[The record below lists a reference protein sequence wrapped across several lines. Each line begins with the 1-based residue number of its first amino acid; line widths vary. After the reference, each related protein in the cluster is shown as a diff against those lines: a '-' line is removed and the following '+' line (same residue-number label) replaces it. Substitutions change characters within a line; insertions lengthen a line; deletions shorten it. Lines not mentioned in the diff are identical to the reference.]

1 MSQSFKYYSTIVI
14 VLVVNL
20 TFLIKYLS
28 RATAY
33 YLPVALLIT
42 AICAAIWH
50 YRFSLNQWLEKR
62 RYLNPGLIVAL
73 VIVASVVFAKIP
85 YQSLN
90 VDRWSVITSFWDNY
104 FSGEYVYFAKSN
116 FGNPPG
122 PMPFYY
128 VLALPF
134 YAVGELGYFSLLGIV
149 VFVLLLR
156 FARVPKAQRTVCI
169 LLICLSS
176 CYLWDVVCRSNVFL
190 NGSLV
195 LFSLLFLF
203 RSIETKRSHTLVV
216 NGIIIVLL
224 LSTRNVFVIP
234 YIVAFLYLLRSGQ
247 LNFAQV
253 FKIGIVATLTFVL
266 TFLPFV
272 YNHMADFM
280 VMNPFVIQSSFLMPL
295 GWSLGCIALS
305 LLGYF
310 VVKNPSDVYFFS
322 GIILFVTIVLHF
334 VYQSLVYDFH
344 EAFFNSRADI
354 SYFILCVP
362 FLLYYALSYPMAPR
376 TNQ

>member
-1 MSQSFKYYSTIVI
+1 MSQYFKYYSAIAITL
-14 VLVVNL
+14 LVNF

-28 RATAY
+28 RATLF
-33 YLPVALLIT
+33 YLPIALFLT
-42 AICAAIWH
+42 AICATFWP

-62 RYLNPGLIVAL
+62 RFLNCGLIVAF
-73 VIVASVVFAKIP
+73 VVVAFVVFAKIP

-104 FSGEYVYFAKSN
+104 LSGQYVYFAKSN

-128 VLALPF
+128 ILALPF
-134 YAVGELGYFSLLGIV
+134 YLMGELGYFSLMGIV
-149 VFVLLLR
+149 VFVLVLR
-156 FARVPKAQRTVCI
+156 FAHVPKAQRTIAI
-169 LLICLSS
+169 LLICTSS

-203 RSIETKRSHTLVV
+203 RSIKTKKSHSLVV
-216 NGIIIVLL
+216 NGIIIGLL

-234 YIVAFLYLLRSGQ
+234 YIVAFLYLFKSGQ

-253 FKIGIVATLTFVL
+253 FKIGVVAVITFALTFV
-266 TFLPFV
+266 PFV
-272 YNHMADFM
+272 YNHLADFM

-295 GWSLGCIALS
+295 GWSFGCIALS

-310 VVKNPSDVYFFS
+310 VVKNPADVYFFS
-322 GIILFVTIVLHF
+322 GMILFVTIALHF

-362 FLLYYALSYPMAPR
+362 FLLYYALSQNPGR
-376 TNQ
+376 LQT

>member
-1 MSQSFKYYSTIVI
+1 MAA
-14 VLVVNL
+14 
-20 TFLIKYLS
+20 TFLTVGY
-28 RATAY
+28 
-33 YLPVALLIT
+33 
-42 AICAAIWH
+42 AAVWH
-50 YRFSLNQWLEKR
+50 YRYSLNQWLEKHR
-62 RYLNPGLIVAL
+62 FLNSGLIVAF
-73 VIVASVVFAKIP
+73 VVVASVVFAKIP

-104 FSGEYVYFAKSN
+104 FSGQYVYFAKSN

-128 VLALPF
+128 ILALPF
-134 YAVGELGYFSLLGIV
+134 YALGELGYFSLLGIV
-149 VFVLLLR
+149 VFVLLIR
-156 FARVPKAQRTVCI
+156 FARVSKAQRTVGI
-169 LLICLSS
+169 LLVCSS
-176 CYLWDVVCRSNVFL
+176 SSYLWDVVCRSNVFL

-203 RSIETKRSHTLVV
+203 RSIETKRTNTLVV
-216 NGIIIVLL
+216 NGIIIGLL

-247 LNFAQV
+247 LCFAQV
-253 FKIGIVATLTFVL
+253 FKIGVVAVVSFALTFV
-266 TFLPFV
+266 PFV
-272 YNHMADFM
+272 CNHMADFM

-305 LLGYF
+305 VLGYF
-310 VVKNPSDVYFFS
+310 IVKNPSDVYFFS

-362 FLLYYALSYPMAPR
+362 FLLYYALSQKPR
-376 TNQ
+376 SLQA